1 MANYK
6 RIGYRPDLSN
16 MKPFVLLIPTIKTI
30 NGVVKKEYPSSDKVS
45 EDMIF
50 LATFKSYGGTE
61 TVVNGVHTIIDTAT
75 LECYFRDDIKSDCR
89 VVKENGAIYDIVN
102 EPEDIN
108 DNHQFLKF
116 KVRRVKGKV

>member
-6 RIGYRPDLSN
+6 KVNYRPDLSN
-16 MKPFVLLIPTIKTI
+16 MKPFVLLIPTSKTVS
-30 NGVVKKEYPSSDKVS
+30 GVAKREYPNPSEVS

-50 LATFKSYGGTE
+50 FATFKTYGGTE
-61 TVVNGVHTIIDTAT
+61 TVVNGLHSIIDTAI

-89 VVKENGAIYDIVN
+89 IAKENGAIYDIIN

-108 DNHQFLKF
+108 ENHQFLKF
-116 KVRRVKGKV
+116 KVRRVKGKA